1 VEPSLKNVS
10 ASIVLLLALGTSP
23 GADARAPKLILGWL
37 ETTQLMGPNM
47 RIKTKLDVG
56 AKTSSMQATEI
67 VHFERDGK
75 PWVRFNFTDE
85 DVDTEKVR
93 TLPLEGPLVR
103 EVIIKRHGAPNITRP
118 VVTQEFCLYN
128 QIYRTEFSLTDRGKF
143 NYSIL
148 LGRSFLSEVALID
161 PGSTFLSRPTC
172 EGDTTVVDIPE

>member
-1 VEPSLKNVS
+1 LKILS
-10 ASIVLLLALGTSP
+10 FALLFLLAFALP
-23 GADARAPKLILGWL
+23 PEADARAPKLILGWL
-37 ETTQLMGPNM
+37 ETTQLMKPNM

-56 AKTSSMQATEI
+56 AKTSSMQATNIER
-67 VHFERDGK
+67 FERNGK
-75 PWVRFNFTDE
+75 PWVRFDFTDE

-93 TLPLEGPLVR
+93 TLSLEGPLVR

-128 QIYRTEFSLTDRGKF
+128 QIYRAEFSLADRGKF

-161 PGSTFLSRPTC
+161 PAATFLSRPNC
-172 EGDTTVVDIPE
+172 EGDTTVVNVPE

>member
-1 VEPSLKNVS
+1 M
-10 ASIVLLLALGTSP
+10 LLLALGTSP

-93 TLPLEGPLVR
+93 TLRL
-103 EVIIKRHGAPNITRP
+103 
-118 VVTQEFCLYN
+118 
-128 QIYRTEFSLTDRGKF
+128 
-143 NYSIL
+143 
-148 LGRSFLSEVALID
+148 
-161 PGSTFLSRPTC
+161 
-172 EGDTTVVDIPE
+172 